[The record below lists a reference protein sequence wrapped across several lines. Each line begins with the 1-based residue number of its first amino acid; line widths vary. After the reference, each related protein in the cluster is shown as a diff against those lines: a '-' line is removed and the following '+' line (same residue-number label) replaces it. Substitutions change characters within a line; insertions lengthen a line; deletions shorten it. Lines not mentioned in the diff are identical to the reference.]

1 MHDDH
6 THGDH
11 HHGHDHTHDHGH
23 HHHPHGLGHNGAR
36 RPLQWQTP
44 HDPTAIQGED
54 RLGEPD
60 LDLVEAAF
68 VTGFA
73 NAPDPTSFLR
83 LARIP
88 FAGQTA
94 DGNVLKLLRVETEE
108 AVDVGA
114 VSPPLGGGPMRHD
127 PLPAKLISR
136 RRRLAFVYFVGMRA
150 RSLSF
155 AEALALA
162 PAQAEDDLLG
172 AP

>member
-6 THGDH
+6 SHGDH
-11 HHGHDHTHDHGH
+11 DHPHDHAHDHH
-23 HHHPHGLGHNGAR
+23 HRHGLGHNAAR

-44 HDPTAIQGED
+44 HDPSVSEGDTRAA
-54 RLGEPD
+54 EPD

-73 NAPDPTSFLR
+73 SAPDPTSFLR

-88 FAGQTA
+88 FTGQTA
-94 DGNVLKLLRVETEE
+94 EGDVLKLLRVETEE

-114 VSPPLGGGPMRHD
+114 VSPGLGGGPMRHD
-127 PLPAKLISR
+127 PLPAKLVSR
-136 RRRLAFVYFVGMRA
+136 RRRLAFLYFDGTRA

-155 AEALALA
+155 TEALSLSPA
-162 PAQAEDDLLG
+162 P
-172 AP
+172 